1 MLFDLESN
9 ELEMSSEEVD
19 ENGAPLYSFTL
30 DSEGRVIKLNG
41 QSTRPVTIEIPQQE

>member
-1 MLFDLESN
+1 
-9 ELEMSSEEVD
+9 MSSEEVD

-41 QSTRPVTIEIPQQE
+41 